1 MPDSGSPSTAES
13 VDADRAAP
21 VSSASDGKNDPS
33 ADIVDGAASDANVL
47 IQIPDVPSPR
57 SHVIV
62 WLVGVLLSSLIPLTV
77 IFFHGLDAGKT
88 PSIFKLLGHGDL
100 LLISLVV
107 TIAGITEIALAFRRI
122 HPAQS
127 LPVALLVLGA
137 VLVIAA
143 EALWYADVT
152 ARLLDKQSFPAT
164 HSVTYGSIG
173 LFLISSFCSSA
184 CVSIAAGTR

>member
-1 MPDSGSPSTAES
+1 VPDSGPQSTAEP
-13 VDADRAAP
+13 VDADGAAP
-21 VSSASDGKNDPS
+21 INSSSDRKDDPS
-33 ADIVDGAASDANVL
+33 AGTVDDTASAADAV
-47 IQIPDVPSPR
+47 IQITGAPNPR

-62 WLVGVLLSSLIPLTV
+62 WLVGVLLSSLIPL
-77 IFFHGLDAGKT
+77 IFIFIHSLDAGKI
-88 PSIFKLLGHGDL
+88 PSIFELLGHGDL

-107 TIAGITEIALAFRRI
+107 TIAGITDITLVFRRI
-122 HPAQS
+122 RPAQS

-137 VLVIAA
+137 VLVITA

-152 ARLLDKQSFPAT
+152 ARLLDKQSFPAA